1 MTANRIIL
9 FGTLFL
15 GLLALAAG
23 FGFASVWAG
32 ALLSALLGLVWAAG
46 EWRGWSWAGSVGLFL
61 LLILSAIS
69 QFAGVALFWAI
80 IAVSLGLA
88 AWETGRFIRL
98 LEANERIDNQ
108 SSLENKHRR
117 RLLIVVVLGAALS
130 GLAALVRLDFGFAIA
145 LPLACLSVLGFSL
158 AINFLRRSSD

>member
-1 MTANRIIL
+1 MTTNRLIL

-15 GLLALAAG
+15 AVMALAAG
-23 FGFASVWAG
+23 FGFVSVWAG
-32 ALLSALLGLVWAAG
+32 ALLSALLGLIWAAG
-46 EWRGWSWAGSVGLFL
+46 EWRGWSWAGSVGLLL

-69 QFAGVALFWAI
+69 QFAGVALFWVI
-80 IAVSLGLA
+80 IAVTLGLA
-88 AWETGRFIRL
+88 AWETGRFLRL
-98 LEANERIDNQ
+98 LAATERIDNQ

-130 GLAALVRLDFGFAIA
+130 GLAASLHLDFGFAVA

-158 AINFLRRSSD
+158 VINFLRSSSD